1 MASRGTLQRDGQARS
16 SLAVPNAPTGR
27 RPPSAPRE
35 RKPAL
40 AALATLLIVGGA
52 LGAGYLVQNND
63 KRVWAIEVSSV
74 IGVGQRIR
82 AGDLTEV
89 QVAENTRLDFW
100 QWSDLA
106 QATSEYA
113 TTTLYPGT
121 LLTPRMATPSNSQA
135 ANYVEAELPLKEG
148 QYPVQLQVGNTVN
161 AWADAASPA
170 GCPGPISANGVNGTN
185 GTSPL
190 AHDATVLDITSP
202 PEGGSGL
209 DVELAINPADEQ
221 SVACNA
227 AAGNVSIVIVPPPSA
242 SGDSTSSSTSS
253 HSHST
258 TGQNSST
265 PSVTDSSRTPTG
277 HHSSAPT
284 PTKTASTKRS

>member
-16 SLAVPNAPTGR
+16 SLGVPNAPTGR

-82 AGDLTEV
+82 AGALTEV

-113 TTTLYPGT
+113 KTTLYPGT
-121 LLTPRMATPSNSQA
+121 LLTPRMATPSSGQA
-135 ANYVEAELPLKEG
+135 ANYVEAELALKEG

-161 AWADAASPA
+161 VWADAASPA
-170 GCPGPISANGVNGTN
+170 GCPGAISANGVNGANGTN

-190 AHDATVLDITSP
+190 AQHATVLDITSP

-209 DVELAINPADEQ
+209 DVEVAINPADEQ
-221 SVACNA
+221 SVACNS
-227 AAGNVSIVIVPPPSA
+227 AAGNISIVIVPQSA
-242 SGDSTSSSTSS
+242 STSSSTSS

-258 TGQNSST
+258 TGHNSST

-284 PTKTASTKRS
+284 PTKTASTKRT